1 MFVHCFVDKNH
12 SLKKKKVTYEG
23 NEKNITVVYQIYQK
37 APVILQHDCLGE
49 IKGKFIEI
57 VTYSYFSN
65 VYRLSEI

>member
-1 MFVHCFVDKNH
+1 M
-12 SLKKKKVTYEG
+12 KVMKRRLLWCIRYIR
-23 NEKNITVVYQIYQK
+23 KPQSYCSMIV
-37 APVILQHDCLGE
+37 LGE